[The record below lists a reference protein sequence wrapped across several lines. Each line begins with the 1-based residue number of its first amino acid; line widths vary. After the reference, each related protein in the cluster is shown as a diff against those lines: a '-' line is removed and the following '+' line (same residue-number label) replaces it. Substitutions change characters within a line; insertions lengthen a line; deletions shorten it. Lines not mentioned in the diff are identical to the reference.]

1 MLLNTVH
8 PSQVPSV
15 LSSMNSPNSASFK
28 TSAQRLKDGARYAS
42 EEVEKS
48 GNLHRRGGGSS
59 GAVGQTDGMNSM
71 N

>member
-1 MLLNTVH
+1 MNTVH

-28 TSAQRLKDGARYAS
+28 TSLGKEAQRLKEGGRYAS

-48 GNLHRRGGGSS
+48 GNLHLSLIHI
-59 GAVGQTDGMNSM
+59 
-71 N
+71 